1 MSLTLKTKMLGTVL
15 LLGVLAIALATIG
28 IVELSNIENDSQA
41 LSLAAKK
48 QNLTSD
54 ARYQL
59 KSWFRATEYLTN
71 SSMSAELLAA
81 LRDRAKVTSA
91 QVDADLQELSPLL
104 VYQGSRER
112 VERVRALML
121 DYRRVEAEANGLYD
135 NKKFDDVE
143 VLLIKALPITEEA
156 EKILGEI
163 LETNNKLQDTA
174 FADSGHNIHNGRVG
188 LFWLSVVGITAVVCM
203 ALWLIIFG
211 VVQPLSR
218 ITGAIHRAADG
229 DLDVPVPGL
238 GRGDEIGQLAGAL
251 ETFKRNAQE
260 RREMAAD
267 QQRRQQ
273 EAADEKRRSM
283 NQLADGFESSVR
295 SVVEALSQA
304 VNQLQADAQGL
315 AATADQT
322 NRQAVAVAAAAE
334 QATSNVQTVA
344 AATEELSSSV
354 NEISRQVSESSRIA
368 NVAVDEANKTNVT
381 VAGLSDAA
389 QKIGEVVGLINNIA
403 SQTNLLALNA
413 TIEAA
418 RAGEA
423 GKGFAVLSS
432 EVKNL
437 ANQTAKAT
445 EDIQGQ
451 VGQMQSVTGTAVDA
465 IKGITGTIQR
475 MSEITTTIAS
485 AVEEQGAATREIA
498 RNVQQASTGTREV
511 SSNIGGVTQAA
522 GETGHMAGSVL
533 GATKELS
540 RQTDRLRQEVDA
552 FVRRVRTS

>member
-1 MSLTLKTKMLGTVL
+1 MISLKVKMIGTVIMLAVLAVVLAGVGIASLTRIHSATEQADGASTKLE
-15 LLGVLAIALATIG
+15 LAFTAQ
-28 IVELSNIENDSQA
+28 V
-41 LSLAAKK
+41 
-48 QNLTSD
+48 NLI
-54 ARYQL
+54 
-59 KSWFRATEYLTN
+59 SWFRGTEALILTDANPDSVAQGRKEARDNYRKLMATLDQLAPALSTDTGRAAIVKIKELATQY
-71 SSMSAELLAA
+71 SSIE
-81 LRDRAKVTSA
+81 AK
-91 QVDADLQELSPLL
+91 
-104 VYQGSRER
+104 
-112 VERVRALML
+112 
-121 DYRRVEAEANGLYD
+121 ANQLYD
-135 NKKFDDVE
+135 QHQMDDLIRVMRSGSSLDDQILDQLSKIVVYNDHEQQTQVE
-143 VLLIKALPITEEA
+143 QVNETYKSADALLWWV
-156 EKILGEI
+156 
-163 LETNNKLQDTA
+163 
-174 FADSGHNIHNGRVG
+174 SG
-188 LFWLSVVGITAVVCM
+188 VGIVVFLGLG
-203 ALWLIIFG
+203 LWVILAG
-211 VVQPLSR
+211 VSAPLEG
-218 ITGAIHRAADG
+218 ITRAMTTVAG
-229 DLDVPVPGL
+229 GNLDAQVPGL
-238 GRGDEIGQLAGAL
+238 GRNDEIGQLAGAL
-251 ETFKRNAQE
+251 ETFKRNGYE

-273 EAADEKRRSM
+273 EATEEKRRTM

-368 NVAVDEANKTNVT
+368 NVAVDEANKTNIT

-423 GKGFAVLSS
+423 GKGFAVVAS